1 MMASF
6 SHIVAIACGRFFDN
20 TSIIRD
26 LLEGHQQVN
35 ATAEKK
41 NIKVTFRADL
51 RLPLLRNRIF
61 FIIMID

>member
-51 RLPLLRNRIF
+51 RLPE
-61 FIIMID
+61 

>member
-35 ATAEKK
+35 ATAEKTK

-51 RLPLLRNRIF
+51 RLPE
-61 FIIMID
+61 